1 MLNSL
6 LKIAGVYKIYE
17 KYLSNQIS
25 KAEAPEHIG
34 IILDGNRRWAE
45 AHSYPRWIG
54 HWLGAKK
61 AEKLLEWC
69 NELDIKTVT
78 LYVLSVE
85 NLQRSSDEVK
95 ELLSLIEEK
104 LKDLMQ
110 DERIHKHHIRVKALG
125 KIELL
130 PDSTKELLN
139 KIEKATE
146 DYDEYFLN
154 IAIAYGGRLEIV
166 DVVKSIAE
174 KAKHGEIDPSQ
185 INPKIIED
193 HLYTSHLPHP
203 EPDLIIRTSG
213 EERLS
218 GFLLWQSAYSEL
230 VFLDVFWPEF
240 RKIDLMRAVRTYQRR
255 KRRFGK

>member
-1 MLNSL
+1 MLDSL
-6 LKIAGVYKIYE
+6 LRIAGVYKIYE

-25 KAEAPEHIG
+25 KAEAPKHVG

-45 AHSYPRWIG
+45 ANSYPRWIG
-54 HWLGAKK
+54 HWFGAKK

-69 NELDIKTVT
+69 KELGIETLT

-85 NLQRSSDEVK
+85 NLQRSPEEVK
-95 ELLSLIEEK
+95 EILILIEEK
-104 LKDLMQ
+104 LKELIQ
-110 DERIHKHHIRVKALG
+110 DERIHKYHIRVKALG

-130 PDSTKELLN
+130 PDSIRELLA

-146 DYDEYFLN
+146 DYDEHFLN
-154 IAIAYGGRLEIV
+154 IAVAYGGRLEIV

-174 KAKHGEIDPSQ
+174 KVKNREISLSE
-185 INPKIIED
+185 ITSKTVEE
-193 HLYTSHLPHP
+193 HLYTSHLPYP

-255 KRRFGK
+255 IRRFGK

>member
-1 MLNSL
+1 L
-6 LKIAGVYKIYE
+6 LRIAGVYKIYE

-25 KAEAPEHIG
+25 KTEAPKHIG

-45 AHSYPRWIG
+45 THSYPRWIG

-69 NELDIKTVT
+69 NELNIKTVT

-85 NLQRSSDEVK
+85 NLQRLPDEVK
-95 ELLSLIEEK
+95 ELLGLIEEK
-104 LKDLMQ
+104 LKDLLR
-110 DERIHKHHIRVKALG
+110 DERIHKYHIRVKALG
-125 KIELL
+125 KTELL
-130 PDSTKELLN
+130 PDSMRELLS

-174 KAKHGEIDPSQ
+174 KAKYGEIDPSQ
-185 INPKIIED
+185 INSKTIED
-193 HLYTSHLPHP
+193 HLYTSHLPNP
-203 EPDLIIRTSG
+203 EPDLVIRTSG

-218 GFLLWQSAYSEL
+218 GFLLWQSAYSEF

-240 RKIDLMRAVRTYQRR
+240 RKIDLMRAIRTYQRR

>member
-6 LKIAGVYKIYE
+6 LRIAGIYKIYE
-17 KYLSNQIS
+17 KILKNQIS
-25 KAEAPEHIG
+25 KAEAPKHVG

-45 AHSYPRWIG
+45 AHSYPRWMG
-54 HWLGAKK
+54 HWLGAEK

-69 NELDIKTVT
+69 NEMGIKTVT

-85 NLQRSSDEVK
+85 NLQRSPDEVK
-95 ELLSLIEEK
+95 ELLSLIEKK

-110 DERIHKHHIRVKALG
+110 DERIHKYHIRVKALG

-130 PDSTKELLN
+130 PDSIKELFS

-146 DYDEYFLN
+146 DYEEHFLN
-154 IAIAYGGRLEIV
+154 IAIAYGGRLEII

-174 KAKHGEIDPSQ
+174 KAKRGEIDPSE
-185 INPKIIED
+185 ITSKVIED
-193 HLYTSHLPHP
+193 HLYTSHLPYP

-240 RKIDLMRAVRTYQRR
+240 RKIDLMRAIRTYQRR

>member
-1 MLNSL
+1 MLDSL
-6 LKIAGVYKIYE
+6 LKIAGIYKIYE
-17 KYLSNQIS
+17 KYLRNQIS
-25 KAEAPEHIG
+25 KAEAPKHVG

-45 AHSYPRWIG
+45 ANSYPRWLG
-54 HWLGAKK
+54 HWFGAEK

-69 NELDIKTVT
+69 NELGIETLT

-85 NLQRSSDEVK
+85 NLQRSPDEVK
-95 ELLSLIEEK
+95 ELFALIEEK
-104 LKDLMQ
+104 LKVLMQ
-110 DERIHKHHIRVKALG
+110 DERIHKYRIRVKALG
-125 KIELL
+125 EIELL
-130 PDSTKELLN
+130 PDSIKELLA

-146 DYDEYFLN
+146 NYNEHFLN

-174 KAKHGEIDPSQ
+174 KVKNGEIDPSA
-185 INPKIIED
+185 ITPKMVEE
-193 HLYTSHLPHP
+193 HLYTSHLPYP

-230 VFLDVFWPEF
+230 VFLDVFWPDF

-255 KRRFGK
+255 IRRFGK

>member
-1 MLNSL
+1 
-6 LKIAGVYKIYE
+6 VYKIYE

-25 KAEAPEHIG
+25 KAEPPKHLG

-45 AHSYPRWIG
+45 ANSYPRWLG
-54 HWLGAKK
+54 HWFGAEK

-69 NELDIKTVT
+69 NELGIETLT

-95 ELLSLIEEK
+95 ELFSLIEKK
-104 LKDLMQ
+104 LKDMMQ
-110 DERIHKHHIRVKALG
+110 DERIHKYRIRVKALG
-125 KIELL
+125 KMEIL
-130 PDSTKELLN
+130 PDSIRELLT

-146 DYDEYFLN
+146 SYDGHFLN

-166 DVVKSIAE
+166 DAVKSIAE
-174 KAKHGEIDPSQ
+174 KVKKGEIDSST
-185 INPKIIED
+185 ITPKTVEE
-193 HLYTSHLPHP
+193 HLYTAHLPYP

>member
-6 LKIAGVYKIYE
+6 LRIAGIYKIYE
-17 KYLSNQIS
+17 KYLSNQIG
-25 KAEAPEHIG
+25 KAEAPKHIG

-45 AHSYPRWIG
+45 THSYPRWIG

-85 NLQRSSDEVK
+85 NLQRLPDEVK
-95 ELLSLIEEK
+95 ELLGLIEEK
-104 LKDLMQ
+104 LRDLMQ
-110 DERIHKHHIRVKALG
+110 DERIHKYHIRVKALG

-130 PDSTKELLN
+130 PDSMRELLS

-146 DYDEYFLN
+146 DYDKYFLN

-174 KAKHGEIDPSQ
+174 KAKYGEIDPSQ
-185 INPKIIED
+185 INSKTIED
-193 HLYTSHLPHP
+193 HLYTSHLPNP
-203 EPDLIIRTSG
+203 EPDLVIRTSG

-218 GFLLWQSAYSEL
+218 GFLLWQSAYSEF

-240 RKIDLMRAVRTYQRR
+240 RKIDLMRAIRTYQRR

>member
-1 MLNSL
+1 LLNSL
-6 LKIAGVYKIYE
+6 LRIAGVYKIYE

-25 KAEAPEHIG
+25 KAEAPKHIG

-45 AHSYPRWIG
+45 THSYPRWIG

-69 NELDIKTVT
+69 NELNIKTVT

-85 NLQRSSDEVK
+85 NLQRLPDEVK
-95 ELLSLIEEK
+95 ELLGLIEEK
-104 LKDLMQ
+104 LKDLLR
-110 DERIHKHHIRVKALG
+110 DERIHKYHIRVKALG
-125 KIELL
+125 KTELL
-130 PDSTKELLN
+130 PDSMRELLS

-174 KAKHGEIDPSQ
+174 KAKYGEIDPSQ
-185 INPKIIED
+185 INSKTIED
-193 HLYTSHLPHP
+193 HLYTSHLPNP
-203 EPDLIIRTSG
+203 EPDLVIRTSG

-218 GFLLWQSAYSEL
+218 GFLLWQSAYSEF

-240 RKIDLMRAVRTYQRR
+240 RKIDLMRAIRTYQRR

>member
-1 MLNSL
+1 LLNSL
-6 LKIAGVYKIYE
+6 LRIAGVYKIYE

-25 KAEAPEHIG
+25 KAEAPKHIG

-45 AHSYPRWIG
+45 THSYPRWIG

-85 NLQRSSDEVK
+85 NLQRLPDEVK
-95 ELLSLIEEK
+95 ELLGLIEEK
-104 LKDLMQ
+104 LRDLMR
-110 DERIHKHHIRVKALG
+110 DERIHKYHIRVKALG

-130 PDSTKELLN
+130 PDSMRELLS
-139 KIEKATE
+139 KIEKATG

-174 KAKHGEIDPSQ
+174 KAKYGEIDPSQ
-185 INPKIIED
+185 INSKTIED
-193 HLYTSHLPHP
+193 HLYTSHLPNP
-203 EPDLIIRTSG
+203 EPDLVIRTSG

-218 GFLLWQSAYSEL
+218 GFLLWQSAYSEF

-240 RKIDLMRAVRTYQRR
+240 RKIDLMRAIRTYQRR

>member
-1 MLNSL
+1 M
-6 LKIAGVYKIYE
+6 AGVYKIYE

-25 KAEAPEHIG
+25 KADAPKHIG

-69 NELDIKTVT
+69 NELDIKTLT

-85 NLQRSSDEVK
+85 NLTRLPDEVK
-95 ELLSLIEEK
+95 ELLDLIEAK
-104 LKDLMQ
+104 LEDLMQ
-110 DERIHKHHIRVKALG
+110 DDRIHKYHIRVKALG
-125 KIELL
+125 KTELL
-130 PDSTKELLN
+130 PDSITELLS

-146 DYDEYFLN
+146 NYDERFLN

-166 DVVKSIAE
+166 DMVKNIAE
-174 KAKHGEIDPSQ
+174 KARHGEIDPSQ
-185 INPKIIED
+185 ITSKTIED
-193 HLYTSHLPHP
+193 RLYTSHLPHP

-218 GFLLWQSAYSEL
+218 GFLLWQSAYSEF

-255 KRRFGK
+255 KRKFGK